1 MAGSGDRMNSLLG
14 VGIVMYMVAVSMQS
28 LLFSFSCAVC
38 GLAGADVIVVAEL
51 LFQFYCG
58 VLGALARGAWVV
70 RWDS

>member
-1 MAGSGDRMNSLLG
+1 MQAYCFRFYFLS
-14 VGIVMYMVAVSMQS
+14 VAVFIFGEMVSMQS

-58 VLGALARGAWVV
+58 VLGTLARGAWVV

>member
-1 MAGSGDRMNSLLG
+1 MGGSGDRINSLLG

-51 LFQFYCG
+51 LFQFY
-58 VLGALARGAWVV
+58 
-70 RWDS
+70 